1 MKINNFV
8 MKSDFG
14 MNLFYLITMLI
25 IRWNNLFVDFY
36 VVSFCLMMIDVFL
49 TLIILFFM
57 FRMFRAVNFN
67 IIKLRREFAYKVM
80 LILLGRGGIE
90 IYKILTILI
99 LYFANYNIKAE
110 INENKIEAFCLI
122 AVCNYLIILVIVDS
136 ILILL
141 MFISSFKTV
150 ANFGKGLKE
159 MLISQKKMS
168 TNIN

>member
-1 MKINNFV
+1 
-8 MKSDFG
+8 
-14 MNLFYLITMLI
+14 
-25 IRWNNLFVDFY
+25 
-36 VVSFCLMMIDVFL
+36 
-49 TLIILFFM
+49 
-57 FRMFRAVNFN
+57 
-67 IIKLRREFAYKVM
+67 M

-122 AVCNYLIILVIVDS
+122 AVCNYLLILVIVDS
-136 ILILL
+136 IIILL
-141 MFISSFKTV
+141 MVISSFKTV

>member
-1 MKINNFV
+1 

-67 IIKLRREFAYKVM
+67 IIKL
-80 LILLGRGGIE
+80 
-90 IYKILTILI
+90 
-99 LYFANYNIKAE
+99 N
-110 INENKIEAFCLI
+110 
-122 AVCNYLIILVIVDS
+122 
-136 ILILL
+136 
-141 MFISSFKTV
+141 
-150 ANFGKGLKE
+150 
-159 MLISQKKMS
+159 
-168 TNIN
+168 